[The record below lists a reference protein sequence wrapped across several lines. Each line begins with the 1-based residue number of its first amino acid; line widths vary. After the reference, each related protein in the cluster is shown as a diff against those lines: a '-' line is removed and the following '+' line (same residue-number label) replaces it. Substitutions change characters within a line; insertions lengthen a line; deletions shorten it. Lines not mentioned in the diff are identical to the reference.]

1 VHSAAALRL
10 GYVRA
15 VGPVDLRRR
24 APGAKAPVLI
34 LGFNAGLEDL
44 LHPRRQRQGQRQRQ
58 RLALRAFVVPT
69 LRQAQG
75 RLLRKRREGWGTRF
89 VSCGGE
95 VKVPVPRL
103 FKERRDKDGP
113 PGIDPPFAKL
123 IRGGWFAKVFFMSD
137 RVMSESAMSESTEQI
152 RELLDSVYRVDS
164 GRILAT
170 LIRLLGD
177 FDLAEEAMHEAFAAA
192 LSLWPKSGVPGN
204 PRPWLISTARFKAID
219 TLRRRARF
227 DASQDEF
234 VRYFEAQSI
243 SAERS
248 NKNEEHGLE
257 DDYLEDD
264 RLRLI
269 FTCCH
274 PSLAPDARVALT
286 LREVCGLTTEEIA
299 KAFLITPR
307 TLAQRVVRAK
317 AKIRET
323 PIRYEVPTPGELPE
337 RLGAVLQVIYLV
349 FNEGYSAAAGAEV
362 TRAELTG
369 EAIRLG
375 RLLVELH
382 LTELGPEPEVIG
394 LLSLMLLQESRRA
407 ARNSPTG
414 ELILLENQ
422 DRALWNREQIAEGV
436 ALLEK
441 ALQYR
446 QKSRRFGSYTL
457 QAAIAAVHAEAES
470 VARTDWRQIVALYD
484 RLLQVQPSPVV
495 QLNRAVAI
503 AMRDGPEA
511 GLTNIDAVLEHGELA
526 NYYLAHSARADM
538 CRRLGRTA
546 EARASYEKALAL
558 TQQEPERQFLQ
569 ERIRQLK

>member
-1 VHSAAALRL
+1 MKTLAPANSPILDLSRGSVLLYRFQSHDLGTLPRSAS
-10 GYVRA
+10 
-15 VGPVDLRRR
+15 
-24 APGAKAPVLI
+24 I
-34 LGFNAGLEDL
+34 E
-44 LHPRRQRQGQRQRQ
+44 
-58 RLALRAFVVPT
+58 
-69 LRQAQG
+69 
-75 RLLRKRREGWGTRF
+75 
-89 VSCGGE
+89 
-95 VKVPVPRL
+95 
-103 FKERRDKDGP
+103 
-113 PGIDPPFAKL
+113 PPFAKL
-123 IRGGWFAKVFFMSD
+123 IRGGWFAKVVVMSE
-137 RVMSESAMSESTEQI
+137 RVMSERVISQSSSEQI
-152 RELLDSVYRVDS
+152 RELLDSLYRVDS

-192 LSLWPKSGVPGN
+192 LSLWPRSGVPDN

-219 TLRRRARF
+219 TLRRRARL
-227 DASQDEF
+227 DASQDEL
-234 VRYFEAQSI
+234 VRYLEAQWT

-248 NKNEEHGLE
+248 NPEHSLE
-257 DDYLEDD
+257 KLSLEDD

-274 PSLAPDARVALT
+274 PSLAPEARVALT

-299 KAFLITPR
+299 KAFLTTPR
-307 TLAQRVVRAK
+307 TLAQRIVRAK

-323 PIRYEVPTPGELPE
+323 PIPYEVPTPQELPE

-375 RLLVELH
+375 RLLTELH
-382 LTELGPEPEVIG
+382 LTELGPEPEVTG
-394 LLSLMLLQESRRA
+394 LLSLMLLQESRHA
-407 ARNSPTG
+407 ARTSPTG

-441 ALQYR
+441 ALKYG

-470 VARTDWRQIVALYD
+470 VAVTDWRQIVALYD
-484 RLLQVQPSPVV
+484 RLLQIQPSPVV
-495 QLNRAVAI
+495 ELNRAVAI
-503 AMRDGPEA
+503 AMRDGAEA
-511 GLTNIDAVLEHGELA
+511 GLAHIDAVLEHGELA

-538 CRRLGRTA
+538 YRRLGRTA
-546 EARASYEKALAL
+546 EARASYEKALDL

>member
-1 VHSAAALRL
+1 MAGCLPSARTCSL
-10 GYVRA
+10 VS
-15 VGPVDLRRR
+15 
-24 APGAKAPVLI
+24 
-34 LGFNAGLEDL
+34 
-44 LHPRRQRQGQRQRQ
+44 
-58 RLALRAFVVPT
+58 PT
-69 LRQAQG
+69 T
-75 RLLRKRREGWGTRF
+75 E
-89 VSCGGE
+89 
-95 VKVPVPRL
+95 
-103 FKERRDKDGP
+103 
-113 PGIDPPFAKL
+113 PFAKL
-123 IRGGWFAKVFFMSD
+123 LRGSGFAKV
-137 RVMSESAMSESTEQI
+137 VLMSEPSPEQVKDRT
-152 RELLDSVYRVDS
+152 RELLDSLYRVDS

-192 LSLWPKSGVPGN
+192 LILWPKNGVPAN

-227 DASQDEF
+227 DASQDELA
-234 VRYFEAQSI
+234 RHLEAQS
-243 SAERS
+243 SSGGFNKEGS
-248 NKNEEHGLE
+248 NE
-257 DDYLEDD
+257 DDLLEDD

-274 PSLAPDARVALT
+274 PSLPPEARVALT

-299 KAFLITPR
+299 KAFLTTPR
-307 TLAQRVVRAK
+307 TLAQRIVRAK
-317 AKIRET
+317 TKIRET
-323 PIRYEVPTPGELPE
+323 PIPYEVPTPEELPE
-337 RLGAVLQVIYLV
+337 RLGAVLHVIYLV

-375 RLLVELH
+375 RLLAELH
-382 LTELGPEPEVIG
+382 LTELHPADRGREPEAMWVDVMG
-394 LLSLMLLQESRRA
+394 LLALMLLQESRRA
-407 ARNSPTG
+407 ARTSPTG

-422 DRALWNREQIAEGV
+422 DRSLWNRQQIAEGV

-441 ALQYR
+441 ALKYG

-457 QAAIAAVHAEAES
+457 QAAIAAVHAQAES
-470 VARTDWRQIVALYD
+470 TATTDWRQIVALYD
-484 RLLQVQPSPVV
+484 QLLRIQPSPVV

-503 AMRDGPEA
+503 AMCDGPEA
-511 GLTNIDAVLEHGELA
+511 GLTHIDAVLEHGELA

-538 CRRLGRTA
+538 YRRLGRTA